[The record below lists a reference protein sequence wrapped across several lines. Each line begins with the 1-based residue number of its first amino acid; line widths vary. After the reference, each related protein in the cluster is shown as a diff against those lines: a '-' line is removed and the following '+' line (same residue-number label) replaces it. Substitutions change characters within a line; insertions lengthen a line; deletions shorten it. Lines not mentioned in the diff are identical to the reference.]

1 MVSFSSRRQLRR
13 FSKDDEG
20 QALVLTALG
29 LVLLMLMAGLG
40 VDVGFLRYEKQQM
53 QKAADAAALAGAA
66 TLAYDPA
73 HYVAAG
79 IHDATANGFTN
90 GQNGIVVTVI
100 SPPQTPGDP
109 FYLQANYVEA
119 IVSQPQPTFFMRI
132 TGSSSVPVRSRAIA
146 SAVGNASECM
156 IVMAPSGSGALTVK
170 GTANVSAA
178 CTIIVNSND
187 SAAITKTGSGAISA
201 NYIGVV
207 GGMNEVGSGSV
218 RPAPITNIGPVAD
231 PLINVQEPT
240 PSTCT
245 PQNGHITGSAPHVLN
260 EGTFCGGISI
270 TGSGSVTFTPGTY
283 ILEGGGLS
291 VGGSGIITGNG
302 VTFYNTGNSTYP
314 YQPITFVG
322 STSSTLT
329 APTSGPLTGMLF
341 FQDRSITDC
350 CGPTS
355 VNTIDGS
362 SGANITGALYFPT
375 TPLRYTGSASSSAYS
390 IVVAWTLEYVGSTSL
405 NDDYSSLPN
414 GASPIHSSILVE

>member
-1 MVSFSSRRQLRR
+1 MRQLRQ
-13 FSKDDEG
+13 FSKGDEG

-66 TLAYDPA
+66 ALAYDPA
-73 HYVAAG
+73 NYAVAA

-90 GQNGIVVTVI
+90 GQNGIVVTVNN
-100 SPPQTPGDP
+100 PPQTNGDP
-109 FYLQANYVEA
+109 FQGQPNYVEV

-132 TGSSSVPVRSRAIA
+132 TGSSSVPVRSRAVA
-146 SAVGNASECM
+146 SAVGNGSACM
-156 IVMAPSGSGALTVK
+156 YVMAPSGSGALTVK
-170 GTANVSAA
+170 GAAAVSAA
-178 CTIIVNSND
+178 CTIIVNSSD
-187 SAAITKTGSGAISA
+187 SAAVVKTGSGAITA
-201 NYIGVV
+201 NYIGIV
-207 GGMNEVGSGSV
+207 GKMSEVGSGSV
-218 RPAPITNIGPVAD
+218 NPTPITGIGPVAD
-231 PLINVQEPT
+231 PLINVQAPT

-245 PQNGHITGSAPHVLN
+245 PQSGTITGSGTHVLN
-260 EGTFCGGISI
+260 PATFCGGISI
-270 TGSGSVTFTPGTY
+270 TGSGSVTFMPGTY

-291 VGGSGIITGNG
+291 VGGSTTITGNG

-314 YQPITFVG
+314 YQPISFVG
-322 STSSTLT
+322 SASSTLS
-329 APTSGPLTGMLF
+329 APTSGPLAGMLY

-355 VNTIDGS
+355 VNTVDGS

-375 TPLRYTGSASSSAYS
+375 TPLKYTGSTATNSAYM
-390 IVVAWTLEYVGSTSL
+390 IMVAWTLEYVGSSVL
-405 NDDYSSLPN
+405 NDNYSSLPA